1 MNTQISNYVD
11 VMQNAVL
18 YDLVTTDASDLYEIA
33 TQLIAQNEEDLSTI
47 CQAYEVVKHALL
59 GTVIIN

>member
-33 TQLIAQNEEDLSTI
+33 TQLIAQNEQDLSNI
-47 CQAYEVVKHALL
+47 CQAYEVVKHTLL
-59 GTVIIN
+59 GSVITN